1 MNIRIV
7 AGLFVLALSTTA
19 GCGDDGGEGGHGGS
33 GGAGGIGVTGS
44 GTGGSGATSTGSNG
58 GAEPTGTGGAEPTG
72 TGGAEPAGTGGAEP
86 TGTGGAEPTGTGG
99 AEPTGTGGAEPT
111 GTGGAEPTGTGGAEP
126 TGGTGGS
133 GGASSHV
140 YGAACTSDATC
151 PEDYCIT
158 EADWGWPSGSCAGL
172 CDPAVGACSEDGVC
186 IDFGEGLGLCVFAC
200 SRSDECRDGYKCS
213 DVVGGITACVPAC
226 TENAQCP
233 ALGMCD
239 TLDGRCVLGE
249 TECTDGVDNEGD
261 DLVDCEDDDCDSTCG
276 PLVDAACA
284 DAAPVATTT
293 VEGDTSRGTRVFEGS
308 CMGSGPEE
316 VHLFTPPAG
325 QSGTLRV
332 ELHSDSDHVLYARTA
347 CADGLSE
354 LDCQDESVATGG
366 GPEEEKIE
374 IVLRRGQT
382 VPIFVD
388 AYAQEDAGPYTLDFL
403 FSPTLCGDRTVDPP
417 EECDDGNTTSGDGC
431 SAECT
436 LELDAVC
443 GDALVA
449 VLGDNEGDTTTGTSL
464 FEGSCLGYL
473 RPEKIH
479 TFTPPSDGTLLLRL
493 SSDTDLGMYVR
504 TSCVD
509 DDSQVE
515 CMDNV
520 GDDSEEV
527 LEIDVDGGVPL
538 FIFVDTYFVTDAGPY
553 TLNLAFTPAP

>member
-1 MNIRIV
+1 MNIRLV

-19 GCGDDGGEGGHGGS
+19 GCGDDEGDGGNGGS

-72 TGGAEPAGTGGAEP
+72 TGGAEP
-86 TGTGGAEPTGTGG
+86 TGTGGAEPTGSGG
-99 AEPTGTGGAEPT
+99 AEPTG
-111 GTGGAEPTGTGGAEP
+111 GTGGAEP

-140 YGAACTSDATC
+140 YGAACTSDAAC

-158 EADWGWPSGSCAGL
+158 ETDWGWPSGSCAGL

-186 IDFGEGLGLCVFAC
+186 VDFGEGLGLCVVAC
-200 SRSDECRDGYKCS
+200 SRSEECRDGYTCS
-213 DVVGGITACVPAC
+213 DVVGGITACVPEC

-233 ALGMCD
+233 ELGMCD

-249 TECTDGVDNEGD
+249 TQCTDGVDNEGD
-261 DLVDCEDDDCDSTCG
+261 DLVDCEDNDCNATCG

-284 DAAPVATTT
+284 GAAPVATTT
-293 VEGDTSRGTRVFEGS
+293 VEGDTSRGTGLFEGS
-308 CMGSGPEE
+308 CGGSGPEQ

-325 QSGTLRV
+325 QSGTLLV
-332 ELHSDSDHVLYARTA
+332 ALQSESNHGLYARAA
-347 CADGLSE
+347 CADGFSE
-354 LDCQDESVATGG
+354 LDCQDENAAMGSE
-366 GPEEEKIE
+366 PEEEEIE
-374 IVLRRGQT
+374 IVVSRGQT

-388 AYAQEDAGPYTLDFL
+388 AHTQDDAGPYTLDFL
-403 FSPTLCGDRTVDPP
+403 FFPAVCGDGTIDLP
-417 EECDDGNTTSGDGC
+417 EECDDDNTTGGDGC

-443 GDALVA
+443 SDALVA

-464 FEGSCLGYL
+464 FEGSCLGSG

-479 TFTPPSDGTLLLRL
+479 TFTPPSDGTLFLTL
-493 SSDTDLGMYVR
+493 SSETDLGMYVR

-509 DDSQVE
+509 SGSQVA

-520 GDDSEEV
+520 GDDGEEELDV
-527 LEIDVDGGVPL
+527 RVDGGVPL
-538 FIFVDTYFVTDAGPY
+538 FIFVDTVYSTDAGPY
-553 TLNLAFTPAP
+553 TLNLAFTPAR

>member
-19 GCGDDGGEGGHGGS
+19 GCGDDEGEGGNGGS

-44 GTGGSGATSTGSNG
+44 GTGGSGATSTGSN
-58 GAEPTGTGGAEPTG
+58 
-72 TGGAEPAGTGGAEP
+72 
-86 TGTGGAEPTGTGG
+86 
-99 AEPTGTGGAEPT
+99 
-111 GTGGAEPTGTGGAEP
+111 GGAEPTGTGGAEP

-186 IDFGEGLGLCVFAC
+186 VDFGEGLGLCVFAC

-284 DAAPVATTT
+284 DAAPVATTS
-293 VEGDTSRGTRVFEGS
+293 VEGDTSRGTGLFAGS
-308 CMGSGPEE
+308 CGGSGPEQ

-325 QSGTLRV
+325 QSGTLLV
-332 ELHSDSDHVLYARTA
+332 VLHSDGDHSLYARTA
-347 CADGLSE
+347 CADSFSE
-354 LDCQDESVATGG
+354 LDCQDKRAATGSA
-366 GPEEEKIE
+366 PEEEEIE
-374 IVLRRGQT
+374 IVVRRGQT

>member
-1 MNIRIV
+1 MNIRLV

-19 GCGDDGGEGGHGGS
+19 GCGDDEGEGGNGGS

-44 GTGGSGATSTGSNG
+44 GTGGSGVTSTGSNG

-72 TGGAEPAGTGGAEP
+72 TGGAEPTGSGGAEP

-111 GTGGAEPTGTGGAEP
+111 GTGGAEPTGTGGA
-126 TGGTGGS
+126 

-158 EADWGWPSGSCAGL
+158 ETDWGWPSGSCAGL

-186 IDFGEGLGLCVFAC
+186 VDFGEGLGLCVAAC
-200 SRSDECRDGYKCS
+200 SRSDECRDGYACS
-213 DVVGGITACVPAC
+213 DVGGEITACVPAC
-226 TENAQCP
+226 TEDAQCP
-233 ALGMCD
+233 ELGMCD

-249 TECTDGVDNEGD
+249 TQCTDGEDNEGD
-261 DLVDCEDDDCDSTCG
+261 DLVDCADNDCDATCG

-284 DAAPVATTT
+284 GAAPVATTT

-308 CMGSGPEE
+308 CTGGGPEE

-325 QSGTLRV
+325 QSGTLV
-332 ELHSDSDHVLYARTA
+332 VVLQSESDHGLYARTA

-354 LDCQDESVATGG
+354 LACQNENAATGS
-366 GPEEEKIE
+366 GPEEEE
-374 IVLRRGQT
+374 LTLVVHRGQT

-388 AYAQEDAGPYTLDFL
+388 AFEQEDAGPYTLDCL
-403 FSPTLCGDRTVDPP
+403 FSPAICGDGTIDTP
-417 EECDDGNTTSGDGC
+417 EECDDDNATSGDGC

-436 LELDAVC
+436 LELDAAC
-443 GDALVA
+443 SEALVA

-464 FEGSCLGYL
+464 FEGSCFDYVS
-473 RPEKIH
+473 PERIH
-479 TFTPPSDGTLLLRL
+479 TFTPPSDGRLWLAL

-504 TSCVD
+504 TSCADAGSQLECVD
-509 DDSQVE
+509 
-515 CMDNV
+515 NY
-520 GDDSEEV
+520 GAGHEEALHV
-527 LEIDVDGGVPL
+527 DVDGGVPL
-538 FIFVDTYFVTDAGPY
+538 FIFVDTYFSTDPGPY
-553 TLNLAFTPAP
+553 MLNLAFTPAR

>member
-1 MNIRIV
+1 MNIRFV

-19 GCGDDGGEGGHGGS
+19 GCGDDEGEGGNGGS

-72 TGGAEPAGTGGAEP
+72 TGGAEP

-99 AEPTGTGGAEPT
+99 AEPTGSGGAEPT
-111 GTGGAEPTGTGGAEP
+111 GSGGAEPTGSGGAEP
-126 TGGTGGS
+126 TGSGGAEPTGSGGA

-140 YGAACTSDATC
+140 YGAACTSDAAC
-151 PEDYCIT
+151 PENYCIT
-158 EADWGWPSGSCAGL
+158 ETDWGWPSGSCAGL
-172 CDPAVGACSEDGVC
+172 CDPSVGACSEDGVC
-186 IDFGEGLGLCVFAC
+186 VHFGEGLGLCVLAC
-200 SRSDECRDGYKCS
+200 SRSDECRDGYTCS

-249 TECTDGVDNEGD
+249 TQCTDGVDNEGD
-261 DLVDCEDDDCDSTCG
+261 DLVDCDDDDCDATCG

-293 VEGDTSRGTRVFEGS
+293 VEGDTLRGTGLFEGS
-308 CMGSGPEE
+308 CVGSGPEQ

-325 QSGTLRV
+325 QSGTLLV
-332 ELHSDSDHVLYARTA
+332 VLQSDSDHGLYARTA
-347 CADGLSE
+347 CADDVSE
-354 LDCQDESVATGG
+354 LECQDENAATGSE
-366 GPEEEKIE
+366 PEEEEIE
-374 IVLRRGQT
+374 LVVRRGQT
-382 VPIFVD
+382 VPVFVD
-388 AYAQEDAGPYTLDFL
+388 AYTQDDAGPYTLDFL
-403 FSPTLCGDRTVDPP
+403 FFPTLCGDGTIDPP
-417 EECDDGNTTSGDGC
+417 EECDDDNTTSGDGC

-443 GDALVA
+443 SDALVA

-464 FEGSCLGYL
+464 FEGSCLGYR

-479 TFTPPSDGTLLLRL
+479 TFTPPSDGTLLLTL
-493 SSDTDLGMYVR
+493 SSETDLGMYVR

-509 DDSQVE
+509 SGSQVA
-515 CMDNV
+515 CMDEV
-520 GDDSEEV
+520 GDNGEEELDV
-527 LEIDVDGGVPL
+527 HVDGGVPL
-538 FIFVDTYFVTDAGPY
+538 FIFVDTYSSTGAGPY
-553 TLNLAFTPAP
+553 TLNLAFTPAR